1 MTTKELATEMKKM
14 QETMAAQALLIE
26 DQAQKL
32 TAANQLS
39 LQRKE
44 LSRVYQTGKNKT
56 SQYWGTGVATE
67 TIKKG
72 EKISL
77 TLYDAPNSNK
87 TSAEFPQGKEAYNF
101 KVRLHTPY
109 NGEQAGAVLPDENPR
124 MTEDEID
131 EATAAREMDRLRT
144 ENE

>member
-1 MTTKELATEMKKM
+1 MQKM

-44 LSRVYQTGKNKT
+44 LSRVFQTPKTKT
-56 SQYWGTGVATE
+56 SEYWGTGVATE

-87 TSAEFPQGKEAYNF
+87 TSAEFPQGKKAYNF

-109 NGEQAGAVLPDENPR
+109 NGEQAGAVLPDEDHR
-124 MTEDEID
+124 MTDDEMKEGILQA
-131 EATAAREMDRLRT
+131 EIARLKKIVERT
-144 ENE
+144 IHPSNK